1 MMAFLSINMKLGQR
15 ILSTKT
21 TQKII
26 DINDYII
33 GTVPFEFKVSM
44 IALGLEFNLS
54 MQHIEESK

>member
-1 MMAFLSINMKLGQR
+1 MKLGQR

-26 DINDYII
+26 DINNYIV
-33 GTVPFEFKVSM
+33 GTAPFGFKVSM
-44 IALGLEFNLS
+44 IALVLEFNLS